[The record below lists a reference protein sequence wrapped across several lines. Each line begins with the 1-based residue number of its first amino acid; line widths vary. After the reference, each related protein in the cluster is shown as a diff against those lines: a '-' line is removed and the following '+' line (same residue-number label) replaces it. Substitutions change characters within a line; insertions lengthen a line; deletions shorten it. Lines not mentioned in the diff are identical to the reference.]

1 MKDILSLLQSR
12 IDKRANILNHYS
24 DSDWIIAEF
33 VDLQKQDKKLFAE
46 IVNLRRKVSRN
57 CEED

>member
-1 MKDILSLLQSR
+1 MKDILSMLQSR
-12 IDKRANILNHYS
+12 IDKRANILNAYS
-24 DSDWIIAEF
+24 GSTWIIAAF